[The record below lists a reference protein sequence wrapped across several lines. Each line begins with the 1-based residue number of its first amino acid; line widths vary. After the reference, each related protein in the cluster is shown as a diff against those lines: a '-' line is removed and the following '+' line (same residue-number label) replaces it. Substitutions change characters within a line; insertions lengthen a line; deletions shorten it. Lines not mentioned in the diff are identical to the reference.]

1 MSVIDNGGMLNIDRS
16 LELLRKYW
24 YNFKARFQFHL
35 ANQRILPYK
44 LCSLRR
50 IVRTVH
56 PFRHNCAN
64 KINEMPTRQILGPDC

>member
-24 YNFKARFQFHL
+24 YKFKARFQYHL
-35 ANQRILPYK
+35 ANQRILPYT

-50 IVRTVH
+50 IVRTLSVII
-56 PFRHNCAN
+56 AN